1 MDWSVILALAA
12 LLAVLVTARIA
23 AVQFQP
29 PGATKE

>member
-1 MDWSVILALAA
+1 MKWPEILALAA

-29 PGATKE
+29 PRNTFE